1 MATLYQS
8 AKTQAQVSEQ
18 ASVIVH
24 SHIYQTELS
33 NSNISEQT
41 STVVHHH
48 YYISIKRNARL
59 YEESNYKV
67 TTHWRIWGYG
77 DDGTFE
83 NTYLSNWVP
92 NCLPFVPLFKEL
104 EWAEAQYKENIELFL
119 VPGEIV
125 GNTSAFSKIDTI
137 APYQVKLTDCNFI
150 PNDYIVDLEN
160 QFFINIGVIVVDKE
174 FKFEFTN
181 WTSKT
186 LVINQVRVPGQS
198 GIEII
203 GGDLHGATIPIGST
217 FEIRGIAKINDGID
231 YVNDFLVV
239 ETMTGEKLRFD
250 FIIVRVNDSIIALE
264 PLRNSYSEN
273 YTIYSKT
280 FKTITGIESIKTLNS
295 EPKIS
300 RISGRYPAIS
310 TKEVAKTGTILKFG
324 HSNVAYQVLW
334 FWSIPYI
341 AQESYIELNISVEDY
356 PVFNK
361 AKYIYIF
368 DRVSRQ
374 GVIVKPASF
383 EDGKITLLTE
393 TVMPFD
399 TSKAEVYVIP
409 IIKAL
414 LQENNTTTYNMFPSA
429 TFNIQTKEY

>member
-8 AKTQAQVSEQ
+8 TKNQTQLSEQ
-18 ASVIVH
+18 ASVVVH
-24 SHIYQTELS
+24 AHVYQTNGAVS
-33 NSNISEQT
+33 NVSEQT
-41 STVVHHH
+41 STLVHHH

-59 YEESNYKV
+59 YDKPDYKI

-77 DDGTFE
+77 DDGTFGD
-83 NTYLSNWVP
+83 TYLANW
-92 NCLPFVPLFKEL
+92 LPACQSFLPLFL
-104 EWAEAQYKENIELFL
+104 EQDWPEAQSKEDVELFL
-119 VPGEIV
+119 IPGELV
-125 GNTSAFSKIDTI
+125 GSTSAFSEIDTVT
-137 APYQVKLTDCNFI
+137 PYQVKLTDCNFI

-160 QFFINIGVIVVDKE
+160 QFYINIGVIVVDKE

-203 GGDLHGATIPIGST
+203 GGDLNGATIPIGST

-231 YVNDFLVV
+231 YVNDFIIV

-250 FIIVRVNDSIIALE
+250 FIIIRVNDSIIALE

-280 FKTITGIESIKTLNS
+280 FKTITGIETVKTLNS
-295 EPKIS
+295 EPKVS
-300 RISGRYPAIS
+300 RVTGNYPAVS
-310 TKEVAKTGTILKFG
+310 TEETAKTGTILKFG

-334 FWSIPYI
+334 FWSMPHD
-341 AQESYIELNISVEDY
+341 AQESYTELNISVDDY

-361 AKYIYIF
+361 AEYIYIF
-368 DRVSRQ
+368 DRTSRQ

-383 EDGKITLLTE
+383 DDGKITLLTE
-393 TVMPFD
+393 TAMPFD
-399 TSKAEVYVIP
+399 IVNAEVYIIP

-414 LQENNTTTYNMFPSA
+414 LQKNNTTTYNMFPSA